1 MTSVLSVA
9 WLIGLIVAPIAIY
22 WFVIRPKATIGETA
36 TEVAE
41 ELPPN
46 VGVARWLWETAKRFR
61 TLALSFVGI
70 LITVLPDLLQMLA
83 GIDYQQVLPA
93 PWSIFAG
100 PAVTIALLLVRASAT
115 TPPGEPPSK
124 EA

>member
-1 MTSVLSVA
+1 MTYALSVA
-9 WLIGLIVAPIAIY
+9 WLIALIVAPIAIY
-22 WFVIRPKATIGETA
+22 WFWIRPKATLGDA
-36 TEVAE
+36 VAE
-41 ELPPN
+41 H
-46 VGVARWLWETAKRFR
+46 GVWSAIKRFR
-61 TLALSFVGI
+61 TYIVSFIGI